1 MAEANPLIKTL
12 RDYQRLY
19 LSEMGKG
26 IKKYDIVGSGAL
38 GASLKIGK
46 QPRVKLFGKTY
57 VMKIEA
63 EPYWEQIN
71 YGRGETKN
79 GGDGVLKTKLEE
91 WLRLPN
97 VRQKVTSGGKGNYD
111 GGSDTKWSD
120 AKYKSVAWAM
130 ARKIHREGYD
140 PRPFVTEARNK
151 LDNKM
156 FKDIATATAEM
167 VELKLS
173 EIISFINDS
182 KKD

>member
-12 RDYQRLY
+12 KDYQRAY

-79 GGDGVLKTKLEE
+79 GEGGVLKTKLEE

-97 VRQKVTSGGKGNYD
+97 VRQKVTKGEPYE

-140 PRPFVTEARNK
+140 PRPFVTEARQK
-151 LDNKM
+151 LDERM
-156 FKDIATATAEM
+156 FKDIATASAEM

-173 EIISFINDS
+173 EIITFINS